1 LEWLYDEHIAQIE
14 EDTESDMEE
23 TEGWVRPTPTYN
35 NELATDDDLLKYERQ
50 YSDCLEEA
58 VE

>member
-1 LEWLYDEHIAQIE
+1 LEWLYYEHIAQLE
-14 EDTESDMEE
+14 EDEESDMEE

-35 NELATDDDLLKYERQ
+35 NELATDDDFIERQ